1 MHDKTL
7 QLSLTLCD
15 PMDCSLP
22 DSSIRGIL
30 VLGKNTGVG
39 RHYLLHRIFPTQGS
53 NQNLLCLL
61 LWQEGSS
68 LLAPPGKPLVHLQ
81 ILSIVPHCNN
91 IHKD

>member
-39 RHYLLHRIFPTQGS
+39 RHYLLQGIFPTQRL
-53 NQNLLCLL
+53 NLCLL
-61 LWQEGSS
+61 H
-68 LLAPPGKPLVHLQ
+68 LLHCRP
-81 ILSIVPHCNN
+81 ILYH
-91 IHKD
+91 